1 MDKILNDLVQKFAKN
16 NWHKWQFML
25 IILTLYNICI
35 FKFLHS
41 ENIELQY
48 VLIFNGISSFLILLI
63 WYKYFKL
70 PTTPSGKVGFVLSV
84 YCPDEDKNN
93 CIQNDFLRSL
103 KKIIKNNDL
112 ENKFHFIEIPSYIS
126 KETVD
131 INSAN
136 NLLDKTKS
144 QFIVYGIVQYRDSK
158 DKKYYFLE
166 LDGIVRHQPLSKENH
181 KGLSVEFSE
190 LFPNNLKIDAEND
203 VFSFRFT
210 SEWIEFVSKYI
221 IAIAS
226 FCSGNIDHAESLY
239 KELNS
244 RDNVLNSEFNIF
256 KTIKQRL
263 PKRLAEVNLERAKVC
278 FEAWKNNKSE
288 ESLQQFSQY
297 LSMIGN
303 ELGEK
308 NYGLI
313 LIKAI
318 ERFLTKRDVNKSIKM
333 LKDCKK
339 VKDPVWKM
347 NLAFLY
353 AYKKNMSAAIRY
365 YKECLKKELHADTL
379 AQIEEFI
386 CWVIDNEKAFHLYYC
401 LGFFNWK
408 FKGDKLQA
416 SKDFAEFL
424 NKCPSDKFVNEF
436 KFANDWLKEIECEST

>member
-16 NWHKWQFML
+16 NWHKWQFLL
-25 IILTLYNICI
+25 IILTIWNICI
-35 FKFLHS
+35 FKFLYN
-41 ENIELQY
+41 ENIETQY
-48 VLIFNGISSFLILLI
+48 FVFFNGGSSFLFLLI

-70 PTTPSGKVGFVLSV
+70 PTTPSGKVGFVLSI
-84 YCPDEDKNN
+84 YCPDEDKSN

-103 KKIIKNNDL
+103 KKTIKNNDL
-112 ENKFHFIEIPSYIS
+112 ENKFYFIEIPSYIS
-126 KETVD
+126 KDIVD

-136 NLLDKTKS
+136 SLLDKTKS
-144 QFIVYGIVQYRDSK
+144 QFIVYGLVQYRDSK
-158 DKKYYFLE
+158 DKNYYFLE

-181 KGLSVEFSE
+181 KGLAGEFNE
-190 LFPNNLKIDAEND
+190 LFPPSLQIDAEND
-203 VFSFRFT
+203 ALSFRFT

-244 RDNVLNSEFNIF
+244 RNSVLNSEFNIF

-263 PKRLAEVNLERAKVC
+263 PRRLAEVNLERAKMC
-278 FEAWKNNKSE
+278 FETWKISKSE

-308 NYGLI
+308 NYNLI

-333 LKDCKK
+333 LKNCRKI
-339 VKDPVWKM
+339 KDPVWKM

-353 AYKKNMSAAIRY
+353 AYKENMPTAIRY
-365 YKECLKKELHADTL
+365 YKECLKKEFHADTL
-379 AQIEEFI
+379 SQIEEFI
-386 CWVIDNEKAFHLYYC
+386 CWVIDNDKTYHLYYC

-416 SKDFAEFL
+416 SKDLAEFL
-424 NKCPSDKFVNEF
+424 DKCSSNKFVNEF
-436 KFANDWLKEIECEST
+436 KFANDWLKEIGCECT